1 MSTEK
6 QKVGRPSKFDSIN
19 KDQFKELVLAGWDD
33 KKISAFFK
41 INVSTLTRWKQKH
54 TEFCTALKDWKK
66 EADLKVEKSLYKRAI
81 GFQFDEIVYEKANVG
96 ALGIKLTGDKVKDIK
111 AVETNKVKITT
122 KLIIP
127 DTTAQIF
134 WLKNRQPDK
143 WRDKKDVV
151 VTELT
156 KEERDAELIRLK
168 ALLSD

>member
-6 QKVGRPSKFDSIN
+6 KKKGRPPED
-19 KDQFKELVLAGWDD
+19 LATRL
-33 KKISAFFK
+33 KKISMDADKIKKLYEAGWTDQQVADFLGITKMAIQKWKKLTAF
-41 INVSTLTRWKQKH
+41 SLP
-54 TEFCTALKDWKK
+54 LKDWKTG
-66 EADLKVEKSLYKRAI
+66 ADLIVEKSLYQRAQGFNYTEVTTEFIKI
-81 GFQFDEIVYEKANVG
+81 GETKTPAEK
-96 ALGIKLTGDKVKDIK
+96 
-111 AVETNKVKITT
+111 T
-122 KLIIP
+122 KEVTKQYPP
-127 DTTAQIF
+127 DPTSMIF

>member
-66 EADLKVEKSLYKRAI
+66 EADLIVEKSLYQRAQGFNYTEVTTEFIKI
-81 GFQFDEIVYEKANVG
+81 GETKTPAEK
-96 ALGIKLTGDKVKDIK
+96 
-111 AVETNKVKITT
+111 T
-122 KLIIP
+122 KEVTKQYPP
-127 DTTAQIF
+127 DPTSMIF